1 MTTELPNP
9 NTKKPAAAYA
19 DTPPL
24 DDELAWL
31 RACTSDPGFESSR
44 EFLLRQAALLD
55 RLALQGAVMP
65 LVLAAL
71 GAADRLVVHDIEHRG
86 LSLRGHDLFASDDH
100 QAYVREEYRA
110 WLVAQ
115 IH

>member
-1 MTTELPNP
+1 MTIDRPTEDLG
-9 NTKKPAAAYA
+9 AAYA
-19 DTPPL
+19 DALAL

-31 RACTSDPGFESSR
+31 RACTSDPGFEPSR

-86 LSLRGHDLFASDDH
+86 LSLRGRDLFASDDH
-100 QAYVREEYRA
+100 QAYVREEYHA
-110 WLVAQ
+110 WLRTQ
-115 IH
+115 TH